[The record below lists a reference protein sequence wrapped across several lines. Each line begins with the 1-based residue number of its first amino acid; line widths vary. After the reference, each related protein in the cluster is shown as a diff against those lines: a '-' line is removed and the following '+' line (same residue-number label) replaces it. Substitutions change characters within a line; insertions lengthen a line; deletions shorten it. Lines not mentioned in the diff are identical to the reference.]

1 MTEQLKSINK
11 NENKKLNDETKMLFE
26 NKQIDETNKKEK
38 KKKLFTGIFK
48 RKTSKPKKTAESHS
62 NTAENKENKVLY
74 SYLCVKID
82 KFKGNKLVRDTLTF
96 LFVFYFRINVISS

>member
-1 MTEQLKSINK
+1 LKSINQ
-11 NENKKLNDETKMLFE
+11 NENKKLNDEAKKLFE

-48 RKTSKPKKTAESHS
+48 RKTSKPKKNAESNS
-62 NTAENKENKVLY
+62 NSTENKENKILY

-82 KFKGNKLVRDTLTF
+82 KFKGNK
-96 LFVFYFRINVISS
+96 